1 MSGYRVQFWTPS
13 TRRES
18 CRGSLGWP
26 GLENMWYKEMLEE
39 LGFFSLEKRGLRR
52 DAIATGRIESC
63 LPEALGHKAQ
73 LQSSPA
79 GL

>member
-1 MSGYRVQFWTPS
+1 M
-13 TRRES
+13 
-18 CRGSLGWP
+18 L
-26 GLENMWYKEMLEE
+26 YKEMLEE

-52 DAIATGRIESC
+52 DVIATGRIESC